1 MLTAQSKMVYQ
12 LNKYF
17 GERVMS
23 RKNQVAKTIQEVCRV
38 VQDVLKEVE
47 VQEPRF
53 IPSLTDYNGRFDGL
67 DVISPTEF
75 EIVIYLNQMG
85 VLNFVD
91 DGTLPGCAVLK
102 LSDGRK
108 RSMSLWVEFITAS
121 SEDDRRYNR
130 SEIKDPRTICGATDT
145 GV

>member
-1 MLTAQSKMVYQ
+1 MLVPAEMLTAQSKMVYQ

-121 SEDDRRYNR
+121 L
-130 SEIKDPRTICGATDT
+130 
-145 GV
+145 